1 MALGYVGILTI
12 RLEMPWVS
20 NLKEKRAL
28 VRPVVERLKARYPL
42 TVARLDGLDA
52 HDWEIIG
59 VATISNDYGW
69 VEETLRMAADY
80 IAREGPYRVT
90 QEHTEIT
97 VLGGDEDDG
106 DEEDEQV

>member
-1 MALGYVGILTI
+1 MALGYIGVLTV
-12 RLEMPWVS
+12 RLDMPWVT

-28 VRPVVERLKARYPL
+28 VRPVVERLKTRFPL

-52 HDWEIIG
+52 HGWEVIG
-59 VATISNDYGW
+59 VATLSNDYGW

-90 QEHTEIT
+90 EEHTEIT
-97 VLGGDEDDG
+97 VIGE
-106 DEEDEQV
+106 DEE